1 MTRMSMKLFK
11 VWTVL
16 LEHPGEWMDA
26 LDISYCTDLTPRQV
40 VSLMAEI
47 SAPEVVRKMTEA
59 RPRQCICYNG
69 TASQAEEMRR
79 QIMIRRYDIT
89 EDLMDSVVG
98 AMSIAGWTTI
108 TDISEETG
116 LSKANVSKVL
126 RVLPPG
132 AICTKP
138 TGTGVLYRRA

>member
-1 MTRMSMKLFK
+1 MAKMSMKLFK

-26 LDISYCTDLTPRQV
+26 QDISYHTDLTPRQV
-40 VSLMAEI
+40 VSLMSEI
-47 SAPEVVRKMTEA
+47 CAPEIERRTTDS

-69 TASQAEEMRR
+69 TIDQVEAMRR
-79 QIMIRRYDIT
+79 HIMIWRYEISEELIQCVT
-89 EDLMDSVVG
+89 A
-98 AMSIAGWTTI
+98 AMSSAGWTTV

-126 RVLPPG
+126 KVLPPG